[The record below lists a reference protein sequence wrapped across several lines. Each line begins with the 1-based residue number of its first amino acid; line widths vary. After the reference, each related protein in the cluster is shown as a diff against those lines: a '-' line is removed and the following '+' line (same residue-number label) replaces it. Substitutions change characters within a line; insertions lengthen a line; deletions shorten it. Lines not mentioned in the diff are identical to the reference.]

1 MNLNNKNIRRVV
13 AIVILVLI
21 AAMVVTSIIPYLL

>member
-1 MNLNNKNIRRVV
+1 MNFNNKNIRRVV

-21 AAMVVTSIIPYLL
+21 AAMVATSIIPYLL

>member
-1 MNLNNKNIRRVV
+1 MNLNNKDIRRVV

-21 AAMVVTSIIPYLL
+21 AAMVATSIIPYLL

>member
-21 AAMVVTSIIPYLL
+21 VTMVATSIIPYLM

>member
-21 AAMVVTSIIPYLL
+21 AAMVATSIIPYLL